1 MSESSAPD
9 AEAGFHPAEGAEIP
23 SALFCV
29 CGWEIEG
36 SFWAHD
42 YAILAG
48 GGEIV
53 TNHKEWMSWG
63 DCCELD
69 IADGQDEVPALRGA
83 GDLLRIGCPECGSR
97 CRLRK
102 LDGNEKAPGRSY
114 SHRCEPTRA
123 GAGVSSRPCVCL
135 QTGFI
140 PVKWLRI
147 QRLPALYTNGART
160 TKRIAKN
167 KKFRTEKSRRY
178 RRAGYRAV

>member
-9 AEAGFHPAEGAEIP
+9 AEADFHPAEGAEIP

-83 GDLLRIGCPECGSR
+83 GAPW
-97 CRLRK
+97 CRRSTAYWL
-102 LDGNEKAPGRSY
+102 PGVR
-114 SHRCEPTRA
+114 EPVPA
-123 GAGVSSRPCVCL
+123 
-135 QTGFI
+135 QETG
-140 PVKWLRI
+140 R
-147 QRLPALYTNGART
+147 
-160 TKRIAKN
+160 
-167 KKFRTEKSRRY
+167 E
-178 RRAGYRAV
+178 